1 MIGKIILY
9 ILGALLIISGIGGL
23 VGGFATTSDYEYVRT
38 SRIGFGFIFSVIG
51 SILIWGA
58 NKIKTK
64 ND

>member
-9 ILGALLIISGIGGL
+9 ILAALLIISGLGGL
-23 VGGFATTSDYEYVRT
+23 LGGFATPSDYEYVRT

-58 NKIKTK
+58 SKIKTK